1 MKRKK
6 WKKPLKKR
14 NFLKLWSRMKKLNM
28 RLLKSHNLRFQRH
41 NQILLRQNLWKPRK
55 NLRLRKQKRNRISK
69 KKKMN
74 EDFAILN
81 E

>member
-1 MKRKK
+1 
-6 WKKPLKKR
+6 
-14 NFLKLWSRMKKLNM
+14 MKKLNM
-28 RLLKSHNLRFQRH
+28 RLLKSHNLRIQRR
-41 NQILLRQNLWKPRK
+41 NQRLQRQNLWKPRK
-55 NLRLRKQKRNRISK
+55 NLKLRWQKRERDSK